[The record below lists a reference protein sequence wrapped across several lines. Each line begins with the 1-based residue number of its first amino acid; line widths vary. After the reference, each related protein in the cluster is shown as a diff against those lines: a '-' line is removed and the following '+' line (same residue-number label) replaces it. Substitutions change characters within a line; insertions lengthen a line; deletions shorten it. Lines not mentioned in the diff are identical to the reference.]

1 MDEFNNP
8 FTPGAGSPPPE
19 LAGRETVLKNANLA
33 LQRVMKGRHAKSF
46 VLIGLR
52 GVGKT
57 VLLNEI
63 SNRADGIGFQTISIE
78 AHDNKTLPEL
88 LVPELRRVLL
98 ALDRMGQ
105 TSDAVKRG
113 LSVLLSFLGKVS
125 LKYGDLELGL
135 DVKPETGV
143 GDTGDLEVD
152 LASLII
158 ALGEAAV
165 ARSTSVSIF
174 IDELQYLNET
184 ELSAIIMAMH
194 RVSQKQLP
202 ILLIGAGL
210 PQLVGQI
217 GESKSYTER
226 LFDFPRI
233 EQLKPKDAKKAIVD
247 PINANSAKITNQA
260 VQEIIVVTKGYPY
273 FIQEWGHHAWDLAKG
288 SSITLTDAKAAT
300 EKAIAS
306 LDQSF
311 FRVRFDR
318 LTPRERDYLRAMA
331 ELGEGPHRSGDIADA
346 LGVKSDS
353 VAPLRSGLIR
363 KGMVF
368 SPQYGDTA
376 FTVPLFDQY
385 MKRVMPDMPKRRSA
399 K

>member
-1 MDEFNNP
+1 M
-8 FTPGAGSPPPE
+8 
-19 LAGRETVLKNANLA
+19 
-33 LQRVMKGRHAKSF
+33 
-46 VLIGLR
+46 
-52 GVGKT
+52 
-57 VLLNEI
+57 
-63 SNRADGIGFQTISIE
+63 
-78 AHDNKTLPEL
+78 
-88 LVPELRRVLL
+88 
-98 ALDRMGQ
+98 
-105 TSDAVKRG
+105 
-113 LSVLLSFLGKVS
+113 S

-273 FIQEWGHHAWDLAKG
+273 LFKNGGI
-288 SSITLTDAKAAT
+288 
-300 EKAIAS
+300 
-306 LDQSF
+306 
-311 FRVRFDR
+311 
-318 LTPRERDYLRAMA
+318 M
-331 ELGEGPHRSGDIADA
+331 LGIW
-346 LGVKSDS
+346 
-353 VAPLRSGLIR
+353 R
-363 KGMVF
+363 KG
-368 SPQYGDTA
+368 A
-376 FTVPLFDQY
+376 
-385 MKRVMPDMPKRRSA
+385 A
-399 K
+399 

>member
-1 MDEFNNP
+1 
-8 FTPGAGSPPPE
+8 
-19 LAGRETVLKNANLA
+19 
-33 LQRVMKGRHAKSF
+33 
-46 VLIGLR
+46 LI
-52 GVGKT
+52 V
-57 VLLNEI
+57 
-63 SNRADGIGFQTISIE
+63 
-78 AHDNKTLPEL
+78 
-88 LVPELRRVLL
+88 
-98 ALDRMGQ
+98 
-105 TSDAVKRG
+105 
-113 LSVLLSFLGKVS
+113 
-125 LKYGDLELGL
+125 
-135 DVKPETGV
+135 
-143 GDTGDLEVD
+143 
-152 LASLII
+152 

-165 ARSTSVSIF
+165 ARRTAVALF
-174 IDELQYLNET
+174 LDELQYLSEV

-194 RVSQKQLP
+194 RISQSQLP
-202 ILLIGAGL
+202 VLLIGAGL

-226 LFDFPRI
+226 LFEFPRI
-233 EQLKPKDAKKAIVD
+233 EQLKPKDARKAIED
-247 PINANSAKITNQA
+247 PVLANGAKITNQA
-260 VQEIIVVTKGYPY
+260 INEIIAVTKGYPY

-288 SSITLTDAKAAT
+288 PSITLNDANAAT

-331 ELGEGPHRSGDIADA
+331 ELGPGPHRSGEIADM

-385 MKRVMPDMPKRRSA
+385 MKRVMPKMPKRRSG